1 MPKLKKKLTGN
12 FTIIN
17 NTVLRDKRMSC
28 TERGAY
34 VTLVSMADDWNFS
47 IRGLAAIM
55 PDGVTK
61 ISGALKRLE
70 ALGYLRRERLYE
82 NGKIKDW
89 VYYIYDEPCACYTAD
104 DTDVENS
111 DFFDSQDTDFS
122 DTENLDTENQHQE
135 SEHLEKP
142 HDYIITK
149 EEISKKE
156 VSSDQVSINQ
166 SRSPHE
172 SSVEKS
178 SDDGQMDGYM
188 QEKEIYTEVVKSNIE
203 YDDYVLWAEDS
214 DGYMTVEELD
224 EIVQMIV
231 RAICSR
237 KKTERICGQEFP
249 REVIKSAM
257 LKVDRI
263 CLENAIEQIKQ
274 TDNVRN
280 FERYLISTLFNEAN
294 GRSFKENAETRSVD
308 FAVKRDLGL

>member
-1 MPKLKKKLTGN
+1 MILLMTQILKTRI
-12 FTIIN
+12 F
-17 NTVLRDKRMSC
+17 
-28 TERGAY
+28 Y
-34 VTLVSMADDWNFS
+34 
-47 IRGLAAIM
+47 
-55 PDGVTK
+55 
-61 ISGALKRLE
+61 
-70 ALGYLRRERLYE
+70 
-82 NGKIKDW
+82 
-89 VYYIYDEPCACYTAD
+89 
-104 DTDVENS
+104 
-111 DFFDSQDTDFS
+111 DSQDTDFS
-122 DTENLDTENQHQE
+122 DKENLDTENQYQA

-149 EEISKKE
+149 EEISI
-156 VSSDQVSINQ
+156 DQ

-172 SSVEKS
+172 SSVEKC

-188 QEKEIYTEVVKSNIE
+188 QEKEIYTKVVKFNIE
-203 YDDYVLWAEDS
+203 YDVYALWAEDS

-224 EIVQMIV
+224 DIVQMIV

-294 GRSFKENAETRSVD
+294 GRSFKENAETRSID
-308 FAVKRDLGL
+308 YAVKRDLGF